1 MVVILSD
8 ALLVSTLVRE
18 SPVTLL
24 QHPFSSLGF
33 YTEHLRGT
41 NLKCLPSS
49 QLDMTPSSRQ
59 LVQFSSVAQSCLTL
73 CNTMNHSTSGL
84 PVHHQLPEFTQTH
97 VHWVNDAIQPSH
109 PLLSPSP
116 LALKLSQHEG
126 LFQSGSQSIGAAA
139 SASVLPMNIQDWFP
153 LGQTGWISLLFKG
166 LSRVFSNTTVQ
177 KH

>member
-73 CNTMNHSTSGL
+73 CNTMNHSTPGL
-84 PVHHQLPEFTQTH
+84 PVHHQLPEFTQLMSIAS
-97 VHWVNDAIQPSH
+97 VMPSKH
-109 PLLSPSP
+109 LILCPPLLLPPSICP
-116 LALKLSQHEG
+116 SQ
-126 LFQSGSQSIGAAA
+126 
-139 SASVLPMNIQDWFP
+139 D
-153 LGQTGWISLLFKG
+153 LFK
-166 LSRVFSNTTVQ
+166 
-177 KH
+177 

>member
-73 CNTMNHSTSGL
+73 CNTMNHSTPGL
-84 PVHHQLPEFTQTH
+84 PVHHQLPEFTQLMSIAS
-97 VHWVNDAIQPSH
+97 VMPSKH
-109 PLLSPSP
+109 LILCPPLLLPPSICP
-116 LALKLSQHEG
+116 SQ
-126 LFQSGSQSIGAAA
+126 
-139 SASVLPMNIQDWFP
+139 D
-153 LGQTGWISLLFKG
+153 LFKWVSSSQQVAKI
-166 LSRVFSNTTVQ
+166 LEFQLQHQSFQWIFRSDFL
-177 KH
+177 